1 MLAKIRNRKKDTA
14 TVVTQV
20 NVTLDLVIAPLF
32 ITIITIIIV
41 VPQVN
46 VSLDLAPLSPSFS
59 SNRAPPLAFL
69 YFSLFW

>member
-32 ITIITIIIV
+32 ITIIIV